1 MILSVTNRA
10 QDKTTDASFLLMQDY
25 YFWMAKLTTT
35 FFFDIHF
42 FSRDKLAVILHIK
55 KKSPS

>member
-25 YFWMAKLTTT
+25 CFWMAKLNN
-35 FFFDIHF
+35 FFLWYSF